1 MLHARSRHAVHKTV
15 VKKKAPKKP
24 LHARSRH
31 HSTHMPGIAMKDAWK
46 HKAQGQGQGH
56 G

>member
-15 VKKKAPKKP
+15 AKKKAPKKP

-31 HSTHMPGIAMKDAWK
+31 GTHLPSMATKDAWK

>member
-1 MLHARSRHAVHKTV
+1 MLHGRSRHAVHKTV
-15 VKKKAPKKP
+15 TKKKVKKP

-31 HSTHMPGIAMKDAWK
+31 HSTHLPGIATHDAWK
-46 HKAQGQGQGH
+46 HKAQSQGQGH